1 MIKRAMINRRHN
13 LHLLTVE
20 GSQRHHRV
28 LVVVVDRAWLP
39 VPGVVTRHV
48 TRGAQHGHTL
58 HAADG
63 AGARH
68 EEGAHVSQLGRG
80 GRPSPWLLASLDAVQ
95 VSASPPTTH
104 AFASGLPYTTRM
116 HATAD
121 PTSDASP

>member
-80 GRPSPWLLASLDAVQ
+80 HHGV
-95 VSASPPTTH
+95 TH
-104 AFASGLPYTTRM
+104 HHRVAGAGHPETENN
-116 HATAD
+116 
-121 PTSDASP
+121 